1 MSDTITAPG
10 KLSPPIQ
17 SAVVDDTTGS
27 HQTVWSAYYQNV
39 ADQISSVWSTLQTI
53 RKGVTDG
60 SEATAGNI
68 GEYLTASG
76 SGVGLS
82 ANVAATVATLT
93 LTAGDWDVSGNVTFH
108 LAGTASNHYAVG
120 IDGTP
125 GTEIIATIP
134 SGSGTWRLPTATV
147 RRNVTADT
155 AVTLLALAGFSAG
168 SVSADGTISARRA
181 R

>member
-1 MSDTITAPG
+1 MPDVIEPPA

-17 SAVVDDTTGS
+17 SAVIDDTSGA
-27 HQTVWSAYYQNV
+27 HKTVWSAYYQNV
-39 ADQISSVWSTLQTI
+39 ADQISSVWGALQTI

-60 SEATAGNI
+60 SEATAGHL

-76 SGVGLS
+76 SAGLT
-82 ANVAATVATLT
+82 NNATVTVASLT
-93 LTAGDWDVSGNVTFH
+93 LPAGDWDVTGGVTFTISG
-108 LAGTASNHYAVG
+108 AASSHYAVG
-120 IDGTP
+120 IDGVF

-134 SGSGTWRLPTATV
+134 TGSGTWRLPAGTV

-155 AVTLLALAGFSAG
+155 AVTLVALAGFSSG
-168 SVSADGTISARRA
+168 TVSAAGTIQARRM